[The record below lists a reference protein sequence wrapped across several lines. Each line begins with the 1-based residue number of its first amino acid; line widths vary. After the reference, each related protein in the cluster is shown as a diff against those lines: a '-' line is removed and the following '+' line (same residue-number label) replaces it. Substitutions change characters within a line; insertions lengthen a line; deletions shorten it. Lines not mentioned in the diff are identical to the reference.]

1 MTYFLKDNDIE
12 RLLGIPATITTEE
25 FGELVDS
32 EGADRDAYFELLEE
46 KYGKGWKPGQP
57 RKD

>member
-1 MTYFLKDNDIE
+1 MSLVDSDILRIIE
-12 RLLGIPATITTEE
+12 IPATLTDEE
-25 FGELVDS
+25 FHELFTS
-32 EGADRDAYFELLEE
+32 EGADRNAYFELLEE